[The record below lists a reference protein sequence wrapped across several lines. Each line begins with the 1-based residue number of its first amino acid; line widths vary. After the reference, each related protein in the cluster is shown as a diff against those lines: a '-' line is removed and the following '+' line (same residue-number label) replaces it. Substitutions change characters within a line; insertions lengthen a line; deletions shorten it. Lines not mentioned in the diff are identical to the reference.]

1 MSTAQRKLSLPS
13 LAVHRSTSSESFS
26 APSQHY
32 LNDASPSSTSSR
44 QSSTV
49 PFSARAA
56 ARRPNSRFSMSHVP
70 RSMTTPVEDDARAE
84 TAALVADLKEQIKK
98 AETVSEQYRKQL
110 GVLQLK
116 LDEAISEQTRLEE
129 QTHSKEDK
137 ITVLQTE
144 IKDLTRKV
152 RDLDQVQAAE
162 RSVMLKDKEE
172 QTKREEELHATVQR
186 LKETIAQRESRKHD
200 DIEREPRFSRNRG
213 QQNEDGQLLLS
224 SDIERSP
231 SRSSSR
237 LLLQKDKII
246 ESLRLEL
253 AAAQVKIAELENPK
267 LRAVSAM
274 THASGISQPENPETF
289 ENPET
294 APRITFKANRA
305 RNMHR
310 RARSDQVDPAAAAV
324 IGHMYR
330 GPTGPLSP
338 SLNSPLSQQGSFFST
353 ATAGISSA
361 PGTRTSFQSSLKSSS
376 DRRFSGTPSLRSERT
391 GDVTSTEG
399 ASPPRSLAM
408 NNYPGAVTTQ
418 NKLRPLRL
426 VQEDEAAAAARRKA
440 NRGSWISWF
449 KKEEGQPPTNS

>member
-1 MSTAQRKLSLPS
+1 M
-13 LAVHRSTSSESFS
+13 
-26 APSQHY
+26 
-32 LNDASPSSTSSR
+32 
-44 QSSTV
+44 
-49 PFSARAA
+49 
-56 ARRPNSRFSMSHVP
+56 
-70 RSMTTPVEDDARAE
+70 
-84 TAALVADLKEQIKK
+84 
-98 AETVSEQYRKQL
+98 
-110 GVLQLK
+110 
-116 LDEAISEQTRLEE
+116 
-129 QTHSKEDK
+129 
-137 ITVLQTE
+137 
-144 IKDLTRKV
+144 
-152 RDLDQVQAAE
+152 
-162 RSVMLKDKEE
+162 
-172 QTKREEELHATVQR
+172 
-186 LKETIAQRESRKHD
+186 
-200 DIEREPRFSRNRG
+200 
-213 QQNEDGQLLLS
+213 LS

-253 AAAQVKIAELENPK
+253 AAAQVKIAELENVGGGRLHELERQLLEARTNNARLLEDNESYQLLLSERALKGHFNGDFAYEQASKRLSTGNQDFSNLGSLADELESVEHGTVDMEMHRRVETENRNLKDQNKALTLYIEKIIGRLLQHDGYESILAKNEDETANAETKAADTDKELPPSPTLSEYDDASVSSRPKSLYSGPGRLIQPK